1 MPSSA
6 QTSNGFVDPYNYE
19 GLPLD
24 TSGMAASENPYFK
37 GETGVPGFIRK
48 MFGDDV
54 DARREARSTALNQ
67 AYERA
72 SIESARAW
80 SEYMDNTQVQRRV
93 KDIEA
98 AGLNPWL
105 AVQNGISG
113 SGAPSVDTGGSAQH
127 TTQSNQS
134 SGLLRVL
141 LMAVAMMARNP
152 EAAGAAMSTSNKV
165 WSMMSKKF

>member
-1 MPSSA
+1 MASSA

-19 GLPLD
+19 GLPLS
-24 TSGMAASENPYFK
+24 TAGMAASEDPYFK
-37 GETGVPGFIRK
+37 GETGLPGFFRK
-48 MFGDDV
+48 LFGDDV
-54 DARREARSTALNQ
+54 DARREARATAYNQ

-80 SEYMDNTQVQRRV
+80 SEYMDNTAVQRRV
-93 KDIEA
+93 KDIED

-113 SGAPSVDTGGSAQH
+113 SGSPSVDTGGSAQH

-134 SGLLRVL
+134 SGFLRFL
-141 LMAVAMMARNP
+141 LMAVAMMAKNP
-152 EAAGAAMSTSNKV
+152 GAAAAATKTSDKV
-165 WSMMSKKF
+165 WSMMSKKI